1 VGVINCLDCLFA
13 EGPDVRDIVRQ
24 IIYAPKEMHLH
35 ELYFMMKNSGEQIVI
50 VVDEYG
56 AAVGLVTFE
65 DILEE
70 IVGDIRDEYELGRQ
84 SLHKINDHHFIVVGN
99 MEIEEANEKLL
110 LEIPKGNYE
119 TVAGF
124 LLDRLGRIPRVG
136 EEIAQGRWRY
146 IVRRATDRA
155 IVEVEIKA
163 G

>member
-1 VGVINCLDCLFA
+1 
-13 EGPDVRDIVRQ
+13 
-24 IIYAPKEMHLH
+24 
-35 ELYFMMKNSGEQIVI
+35 MMKNSGEQIVI